1 MNPQNR
7 VWAPSAMAA
16 CGPSTGLSQAREAH
30 EHVSREET
38 GHGSDPTWLTEARIG
53 IVIHLYPAIS
63 WYQAGERTVPLFP
76 LGQYYIPIIF

>member
-7 VWAPSAMAA
+7 VWARSATAA

-63 WYQAGERTVPLFP
+63 WYQAGGRTVPLSP
-76 LGQYYIPIIF
+76 LGQYYIHIIF